1 MYYIAGFA
9 RHTDLEH
16 FSKRYDDAFGES
28 PELSSVLM
36 SKGGTIGNA
45 CVHRRMDQ
53 YRLLSCQAKKR
64 GGGSE
69 GLHTPVYKHLDARC
83 DDLPCF
89 LEIRVDAGRIT
100 IRIRTLLDLMSLLLA
115 YDILGNV
122 RSRRSDR
129 SESIVT

>member
-53 YRLLSCQAKKR
+53 YRLLSCQAKK
-64 GGGSE
+64 GGGGVKGYIPLSTNT
-69 GLHTPVYKHLDARC
+69 LMPVAMTSPASLRFVLTPVVSQYVSAL
-83 DDLPCF
+83 
-89 LEIRVDAGRIT
+89 
-100 IRIRTLLDLMSLLLA
+100 SL
-115 YDILGNV
+115 
-122 RSRRSDR
+122 
-129 SESIVT
+129 T